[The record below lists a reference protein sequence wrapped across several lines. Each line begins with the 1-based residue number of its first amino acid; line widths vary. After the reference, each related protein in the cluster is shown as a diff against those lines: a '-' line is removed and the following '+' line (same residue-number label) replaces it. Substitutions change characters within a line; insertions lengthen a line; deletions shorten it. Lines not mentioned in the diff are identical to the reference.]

1 MRRVPLDI
9 VSLLLLCALAGVV
22 SDAFAPSNIVDPK
35 VFNVVWAVIY
45 LVVFLVYCVWVFGLR
60 RNDPDALWPF
70 LVLIIFSG
78 LLFYSSFSAINLE
91 FAASFMSATRRTLM
105 LFCWVFMAAQIY
117 RQHLPVCLFFGA
129 GNLLFSQFPAMVGYL
144 IEISHPRLDSF
155 GASLVNV
162 AATAFMALIL
172 VVGIVVVAMRAKGP
186 QGASLRPAEPAD
198 AAQRAMDDIARRCAL
213 TPREVEI
220 ALLIVKGY
228 TLPMIGER
236 LFIST
241 DTVRSHSKKLYK
253 KLGIHKK
260 QELIALV
267 ERHG

>member
-1 MRRVPLDI
+1 MLSTRYAWKEGWFFMSLGRI
-9 VSLLLLCALAGVV
+9 LLLAV
-22 SDAFAPSNIVDPK
+22 SV
-35 VFNVVWAVIY
+35 
-45 LVVFLVYCVWVFGLR
+45 
-60 RNDPDALWPF
+60 
-70 LVLIIFSG
+70 LVLFG
-78 LLFYSSFSAINLE
+78 VGQRVLDKMRLTDRQALF
-91 FAASFMSATRRTLM
+91 
-105 LFCWVFMAAQIY
+105 
-117 RQHLPVCLFFGA
+117 
-129 GNLLFSQFPAMVGYL
+129 
-144 IEISHPRLDSF
+144 
-155 GASLVNV
+155 
-162 AATAFMALIL
+162 FMALIL

-260 QELIALV
+260 QELLDLIESFDPHELK
-267 ERHG
+267 G